1 MKKIYN
7 SPEVKAHK
15 LKSFSLLLTGSP
27 EQEEVPESIYNG
39 GVDPD
44 NPLNPNNN
52 PGGGGVGE
60 ATEDD
65 ILNQG

>member
-27 EQEEVPESIYNG
+27 EQEEGADYIFNG
-39 GVDPD
+39 GLTPN
-44 NPLNPNNN
+44 NPLDPNNN
-52 PGGGGVGE
+52 PEVDGVGE
-60 ATEDD
+60 ATEED